1 MLMRT
6 CGHAAATAALL
17 LVLAGAQAAPAAE
30 PSPAELTRQ
39 VEALDQALFGAFNQC
54 QIDKLASLV
63 AEDLEFFHDK
73 TGLMRSRQAF
83 LDSVRKNVCQRFRR
97 EPLPGTMTVF
107 PLEGF
112 GAIQMGEHK
121 FCPLGSS
128 RCEGKGRYVLVWH
141 RLDEERWELMR
152 VLSYEHQ
159 PLAE

>member
-1 MLMRT
+1 MAKKS
-6 CGHAAATAALL
+6 AALSAALL
-17 LVLAGAQAAPAAE
+17 LALAGAQAAPAAE
-30 PSPAELTRQ
+30 PSRAELTRQ
-39 VEALDQALFGAFNQC
+39 AEALDQALFGAFNQC
-54 QIDKLASLV
+54 QIDKLAALV

-83 LDSVRKNVCQRFRR
+83 LDSVSKNVCQRFRR

-121 FCPLGSS
+121 FCPLDSS

-141 RLDEERWELMR
+141 RLDDGRWELMR